1 MSSSFFVIAGICETF
16 SKVSVKQWPNNNPI
30 YHEALKVVSHI
41 PSVNDCAERERE
53 RERVFALIEEFNDTS
68 KNESQW
74 ILIEL
79 IQFGYMAYIMWRQ
92 RNNANYRNIQ
102 RARSAFASA

>member
-1 MSSSFFVIAGICETF
+1 MPSILTSITT
-16 SKVSVKQWPNNNPI
+16 
-30 YHEALKVVSHI
+30 AL
-41 PSVNDCAERERE
+41 
-53 RERVFALIEEFNDTS
+53 
-68 KNESQW
+68 W

-92 RNNANYRNIQ
+92 RNHAHNRNIQ

>member
-1 MSSSFFVIAGICETF
+1 MPSLLSSITT
-16 SKVSVKQWPNNNPI
+16 
-30 YHEALKVVSHI
+30 AL
-41 PSVNDCAERERE
+41 
-53 RERVFALIEEFNDTS
+53 
-68 KNESQW
+68 W

-92 RNNANYRNIQ
+92 RNNAHYRNIQ